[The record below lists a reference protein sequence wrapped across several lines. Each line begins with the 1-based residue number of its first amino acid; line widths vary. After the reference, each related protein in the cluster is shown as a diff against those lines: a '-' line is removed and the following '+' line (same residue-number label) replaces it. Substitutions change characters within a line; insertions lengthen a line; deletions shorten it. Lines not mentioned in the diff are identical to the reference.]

1 MDGLINDNS
10 ISGIALACFAI
21 VISGIVTVVVQQ
33 LQIRAKQNEAKE
45 AAFAAAK
52 SADEAKAN
60 TQNVSNGFANR
71 MDRKLD
77 TIANNQEELSTALR
91 DHLEWHL
98 NREAP

>member
-1 MDGLINDNS
+1 MDGLINGNS
-10 ISGIALACFAI
+10 ISGIALTCFSI
-21 VISGIVTVVVQQ
+21 IIGGIVTIVVQQ

-45 AAFAAAK
+45 AAITAAK

-77 TIANNQEELSTALR
+77 NIATNQEELSRAFR

-98 NREAP
+98 NKET